1 MLPTEPAQK
10 LSAEIN
16 VELVGSQEVCGQH
29 EQGIACPD
37 SGYSIWVTQNTDDV
51 GKSTEAL
58 MPKRG
63 LFTTIPHI
71 EARGFYQELRKVLLG
86 KDVIKGEIWGKRIA
100 DIACSCADFETWHPL
115 DTYRVAQMGYLRIGA
130 K

>member
-1 MLPTEPAQK
+1 MKIYGSGFGYK
-10 LSAEIN
+10 LWFTWIIGN
-16 VELVGSQEVCGQH
+16 L
-29 EQGIACPD
+29 
-37 SGYSIWVTQNTDDV
+37 
-51 GKSTEAL
+51 GKLRLREAL

-71 EARGFYQELRKVLLG
+71 EARGFYQELRKALLG